1 MININHLYDSRKTE
15 PPWIQWLSE
24 HPAHCRH
31 WPDLCVGHADRA
43 VFSSFQC
50 SRGQR
55 SLEPNQ
61 RATGHSDAPRC
72 RVQRALCWSC
82 VLLTPGN
89 KVWWLECLLCESIND
104 ERDFKIDTLIYF
116 HFLWFIFIFLI
127 LCWRLDVSRE
137 WNLICNYDI
146 RVFQFNYDHVWQ
158 MYSSF
163 NFLFIHL

>member
-89 KVWWLECLLCESIND
+89 LKSGDRNVCYVKASKWWKRFQNRYLNLFS
-104 ERDFKIDTLIYF
+104 FSLIYF
-116 HFLWFIFIFLI
+116 HI
-127 LCWRLDVSRE
+127 L
-137 WNLICNYDI
+137 
-146 RVFQFNYDHVWQ
+146 
-158 MYSSF
+158 
-163 NFLFIHL
+163 NFMLKIWCQ

>member
-61 RATGHSDAPRC
+61 RATGHSDAPCC
-72 RVQRALCWSC
+72 RVQRALCGSC

-89 KVWWLECLLCESIND
+89 LSLVIGMFVMWKLKWWKRFQNRYLNLFS
-104 ERDFKIDTLIYF
+104 FSLIYF
-116 HFLWFIFIFLI
+116 HI
-127 LCWRLDVSRE
+127 LYFMLKIWCL
-137 WNLICNYDI
+137 
-146 RVFQFNYDHVWQ
+146 
-158 MYSSF
+158 
-163 NFLFIHL
+163 